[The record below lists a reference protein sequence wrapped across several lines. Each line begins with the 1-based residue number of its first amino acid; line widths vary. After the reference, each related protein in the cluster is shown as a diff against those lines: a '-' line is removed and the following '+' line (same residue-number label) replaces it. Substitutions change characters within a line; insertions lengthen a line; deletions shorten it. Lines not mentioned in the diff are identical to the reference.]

1 MVSYLEKGKCYKGC
15 SINSI
20 KMENNVPHPSK
31 FIDEEDINIIRN
43 TAAEAEQ
50 MGLLHPEQLKV
61 VYKNKWFMLLVPH
74 VYTGLQISLPELVR
88 LQEAISWTDGSTGW
102 VVTLC
107 SGAGWFGGFIS
118 PEIADLFNGPKVCL
132 AGSGAAGGTADII
145 DTGYIINGTWKYAS
159 GAHHATH
166 ITANCIIRK
175 KGKPVLDDNSEQ
187 LILPFIFDKKD
198 VNILPA
204 WKYIGMVATG
214 SDAFEIKNLKVAAN
228 RQFKIDP
235 SAAIVPESLY
245 QYPFLQLAE
254 ATLAINLS
262 GIAIHFMD
270 LCEGI
275 FQDKIKQ
282 PKLTDGQKVIL
293 INELD
298 RSKNNINLTR
308 ERFFEAVDQS
318 WGAITKD
325 NAVPDEYLNRVSIT
339 SRRLAQLARETVDRL
354 YPLCGLMAASTETE
368 INRAWRD
375 LHTASQHALLTF
387 ADPEQ

>member
-1 MVSYLEKGKCYKGC
+1 
-15 SINSI
+15 
-20 KMENNVPHPSK
+20 MENTVPHPSR
-31 FIDEEDINIIRN
+31 FIDENDINIIRN
-43 TAAEAEQ
+43 TAPEAEQ
-50 MGLLHPEQLKV
+50 MGMLHPEQLRV
-61 VYKNKWFMLLVPH
+61 VYDNKWFKLLVPRA
-74 VYTGLQISLPELVR
+74 YTGLQISLPNLVR

-107 SGAGWFGGFIS
+107 SGAGWFGGFTS
-118 PEIADLFNGPKVCL
+118 PEIADLFNNPKVCL
-132 AGSGAAGGTADII
+132 AGSGAAGGTADIT

-175 KGKPVLDDNSEQ
+175 DGVPVLGNEGEP

-198 VNILPA
+198 VTILLA

-214 SDAFEIKNLKVAAN
+214 SDAFEVKNLEVAAN

-235 SAAIVPESLY
+235 LAAIVQEPLY

-254 ATLAINLS
+254 ATLAVNLS

-282 PKLTDGQKVIL
+282 PRLTDGQKVIL

-298 RSKNNINLTR
+298 RSKNNINHAR

-318 WGAITKD
+318 WDAIMKD
-325 NAVPDEYLNRVSIT
+325 DAVPDEYLKRISIT

>member
-1 MVSYLEKGKCYKGC
+1 MKD
-15 SINSI
+15 II
-20 KMENNVPHPSK
+20 PHPSS
-31 FIDEEDINIIRN
+31 FIDKEHINIIRN
-43 TAAEAEQ
+43 TATEAEQ
-50 MGLLHPEQLKV
+50 MGMLHPKQLEV
-61 VYKNKWFMLLVPH
+61 IYRQKWFKLLVPEI
-74 VYTGLQISLPELVR
+74 YSGLQITLPELVR

-118 PEIADLFNGPKVCL
+118 PEIAGQVFNNSVVCL
-132 AGSGAAGGTADII
+132 AGSGATGGTADIT
-145 DTGYIINGTWKYAS
+145 DTGYIIKGIWKYAS

-175 KGKPVLDDNSEQ
+175 NGEPVLDDEGDQ

-198 VNILPA
+198 VSILPA
-204 WKYIGMVATG
+204 WKYIGMAATG
-214 SDAFEIKNLKVAAN
+214 SDAFEIKNLSVAFN

-235 SAAIVPESLY
+235 LASNVSGPLY

-254 ATLAINLS
+254 ATLAVNLS

-275 FQDKIKQ
+275 FHDKIKQ
-282 PKLTDGQKVIL
+282 PRLTHEQKVFL
-293 INELD
+293 INELG
-298 RSKNNINLTR
+298 RSKSNINPAR
-308 ERFFEAVDQS
+308 KGFYEAVDQS
-318 WGAITKD
+318 WHAIQKD
-325 NAVPDEYLNRVSIT
+325 NIVPDEQLKRVSIT
-339 SRRLAQLARETVDRL
+339 SRRLARLSREITDKL
-354 YPLCGLMAASTETE
+354 YPLCGLIAASTGTE

-387 ADPEQ
+387 PVSEH

>member
-1 MVSYLEKGKCYKGC
+1 
-15 SINSI
+15 
-20 KMENNVPHPSK
+20 MENTVPHPSK
-31 FIDEEDINIIRN
+31 FIDKTDVNTIRN
-43 TAAEAEQ
+43 TAVEAEQ
-50 MGLLHPEQLKV
+50 MGMLYPEQLRV
-61 VYKNKWFMLLVPH
+61 VYRNKWFKLLVPQL
-74 VYTGLQISLPELVR
+74 YTGLQISLPDLVR

-118 PEIADLFNGPKVCL
+118 PEIADLFNDPKVCL
-132 AGSGAAGGTADII
+132 AGSGATGGTADITE
-145 DTGYIINGTWKYAS
+145 TGYIINGTWKYAS

-166 ITANCIIRK
+166 ITANCIITK
-175 KGKPVLDDNSEQ
+175 NGEPVLDDNGEP

-198 VNILPA
+198 VTILPA

-214 SDAFEIKNLKVAAN
+214 SDAFEIKNLEVVAN

-235 SAAIVPESLY
+235 SATIVPEPLY

-254 ATLAINLS
+254 ATLVVNLS

-282 PKLTDGQKVIL
+282 PRLTDGQKVVL
-293 INELD
+293 ISELD
-298 RSKNNINLTR
+298 RAKNNMNLAR

-318 WGAITKD
+318 WDAIKKN
-325 NAVPDEYLNRVSIT
+325 NAVPDKQLKKVSLT

-354 YPLCGLMAASTETE
+354 YPLCGLMAASTDTE

-387 ADPEQ
+387 TDPEQ